1 MKKVCYGAFV
11 AVLLLMC
18 LCLSVG
24 LVVFG
29 PAQAGA
35 NEQLSDL
42 PAIKTEDGWNQEYL
56 SQLMGYVNDRFFL
69 RQELISLEHK
79 LWSFADKEE
88 SGVLLGKD
96 GWLFFAD
103 TLADY
108 TDTAPM
114 TQRELFSA
122 QRNLELMAQYC
133 AENGKQFAFMI
144 APNKNSLYGQFME
157 NYGVQADSSD
167 AQRLMQRL
175 EKAGVPTV
183 DMLSVFSQEEEILY
197 FAHDSHWNSK
207 GAALGADLINSAF
220 GVESDYYG
228 GDFSQSQ
235 PHDGDLYAMLYP
247 ALTDPETDPVYGG
260 QLNFTFTG
268 KATRPD
274 AIVLTTE
281 GQGSGNLLAYR
292 DSFGMLL
299 FPYLADSY
307 AQAKFSRSNTY
318 DLTGDASHVLVELV
332 ERNLS
337 YLYENLPILPAPVRQ
352 AALPEEAAGKLTVE
366 TQNRSGLTQ
375 ITGQLPAVDA
385 DSPIYAVSNGTVY
398 EAFCLAEGGF
408 GLSLPQDAQ
417 VQAVLCTVDGNMTMY
432 TVDIK

>member
-1 MKKVCYGAFV
+1 MKKLCYGAFV

-18 LCLSVG
+18 LSLSVG
-24 LVVFG
+24 LLVFG
-29 PAQAGA
+29 PSQAGA

-42 PAIKTEDGWNQEYL
+42 PSIKTEEGWNLDYL
-56 SQLMGYVNDRFFL
+56 SQLQAYINDRFFL

-79 LWSFADKEE
+79 LWAFADKAE
-88 SGVLLGKD
+88 SGVLLGKE
-96 GWLFFAD
+96 GWLFFED

-108 TDTAPM
+108 TDTDPM
-114 TQRELFSA
+114 TERQLFSA

-133 AENGKQFAFMI
+133 KEQGKTFAFMI

-157 NYGVQADSSD
+157 SYGAQGESSN
-167 AQRLMQRL
+167 AKRLMARL
-175 EKAGVPTV
+175 ENAGVPTV
-183 DMLSVFSQEEEILY
+183 DMLSAFSQEKEILY

-207 GAALGADLINSAF
+207 GAALGADLINAAF
-220 GVESDYYG
+220 GVESDYYS
-228 GDFSQSQ
+228 GDFSQTQ
-235 PHDGDLYAMLYP
+235 PHAGDLYAMLYP
-247 ALTDPETDPVYGG
+247 AFQDPETDPVYGG
-260 QLNFTFTG
+260 KLDYTFTS

-281 GQGSGNLLAYR
+281 GKGSGSLLAYR

-318 DLTGDASHVLVELV
+318 DLTGEEDYILVELV

-337 YLYENLPILPAPVRQ
+337 YLYENLPILPAPARQ
-352 AALPEEAAGKLTVE
+352 IQLPEKAVGELPVE

-375 ITGQLPAVDA
+375 ITGQLPQIDA

-398 EAFCLAEGGF
+398 EAFCLADGGF
-408 GLSLPQDAQ
+408 GLSLPKDAR
-417 VQAVLCTVDGNMTMY
+417 VEAVLCWIDGNMKMY
-432 TVDIK
+432 NIK